1 MRALNYKTLH
11 IMTFWNP
18 IYFDIWILALL
29 VAGTTTSIRSAP
41 TVRCLNS
48 RTWASGTSATSAWP
62 RKSSYFN
69 PLVFWHT
76 KLFLARFARSLC
88 VVLPWIVGA
97 NKANEYNKVVIK
109 AQSSIFFRQ
118 SARLPPLTHDLGKG
132 LVLSGHTPPGV
143 SLLIIFDAYQHV
155 K

>member
-18 IYFDIWILALL
+18 IYFDVWILALL

-76 KLFLARFARSLC
+76 KLFLAQFARSLC

-109 AQSSIFFRQ
+109 AQSFIF
-118 SARLPPLTHDLGKG
+118 SVKVHVYPLWLMTWEKA
-132 LVLSGHTPPGV
+132 S
-143 SLLIIFDAYQHV
+143 SYQATRHQAFHCW
-155 K
+155 

>member
-1 MRALNYKTLH
+1 
-11 IMTFWNP
+11 MTFWNP
-18 IYFDIWILALL
+18 TYFDLM

-76 KLFLARFARSLC
+76 KLFLARSLC

-109 AQSSIFFRQ
+109 AQSSIFFPSKCTFTPSDSWPGKRPRLIRPHATRRFTADNFRCL
-118 SARLPPLTHDLGKG
+118 SACQIVRRYIYCFK
-132 LVLSGHTPPGV
+132 SK
-143 SLLIIFDAYQHV
+143 FN
-155 K
+155 